1 MAGLLFH
8 PFVNINALFYLDIP
22 NLPPTVSADE
32 NDRKSSD
39 KASCTSP
46 SGKVYTDGAY
56 FVSNQTGIRPTRDNQ
71 CVVCNCQVGVI
82 EIRSFLTNP
91 STHRRLWC
99 STKEYVL
106 GNEWLTY
113 LSLIS
118 I

>member
-91 STHRRLWC
+91 STHVGYDVVQKSMSWAMNGWHICL
-99 STKEYVL
+99 
-106 GNEWLTY
+106 
-113 LSLIS
+113 
-118 I
+118 